1 MCLHNSFAEVQ
12 TQPKTAAIIR
22 YFMFAAVKF
31 IKYFFFFHVADA
43 LAGVSNFDFRHPV
56 LAFSTDTNQGVR
68 RCVFQCIVHKI
79 DDDLYDQLYIYP
91 YHQ

>member
-1 MCLHNSFAEVQ
+1 MRLHNSFAEVQ

-31 IKYFFFFHVADA
+31 IKYFSFFHVADA
-43 LAGVSNFDFRHPV
+43 LAGVSDFDFRHPV
-56 LAFSTDTNQGVR
+56 LAFSTDTNQGVQ

-79 DDDLYDQLYIYP
+79 DDDLHDQFCIYP

>member
-1 MCLHNSFAEVQ
+1 MCLHTSFAEVQ
-12 TQPKTAAIIR
+12 TKPKTASIIR
-22 YFMFAAVKF
+22 YFMLAAVKF

-43 LAGVSNFDFRHPV
+43 LAGVSDFDFHHPV